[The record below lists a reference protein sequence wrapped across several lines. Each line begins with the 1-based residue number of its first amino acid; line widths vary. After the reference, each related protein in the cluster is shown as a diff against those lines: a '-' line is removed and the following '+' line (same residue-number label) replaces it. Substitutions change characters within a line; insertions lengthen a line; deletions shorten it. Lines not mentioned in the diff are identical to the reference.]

1 MLFEWRPAAAAWSR
15 AVWSSVRYR
24 PPFEPAQS
32 PLRLRLRGGEVDLL
46 AVLAHGM
53 GSRGRVGLAAGLGV
67 DARLVEAS
75 PLSGTMLVNE
85 QSVRE
90 VALFLRTA
98 LRFEMPVG
106 DPVSVFAALTLDF
119 FPLQDRLLVRQ
130 SGAARAVFTPW
141 PLRPGALAGASLA
154 F

>member
-1 MLFEWRPAAAAWSR
+1 MRAHQTLLITSVLVAGSSSLACRLDTAASVTSDGTDCGRGDGAPLVMPPSAG
-15 AVWSSVRYR
+15 SS
-24 PPFEPAQS
+24 S
-32 PLRLRLRGGEVDLL
+32 
-46 AVLAHGM
+46 
-53 GSRGRVGLAAGLGV
+53 
-67 DARLVEAS
+67 
-75 PLSGTMLVNE
+75 SGTMLVNE

-90 VALFLRTA
+90 VAVFLRTA
-98 LRFEMPVG
+98 LRFEMPAG
-106 DPVSVFAALTLDF
+106 DPLSVFAALTLDF